1 MKMKRRISRGKTGGK
16 KRFLLFFAI
25 LIAAITAFA
34 IFGDKGLIDVWRFKQ
49 ERDEI
54 VSQNASLE
62 QENKRLSEEIRLL
75 ETDKRYIATIA
86 RRELGM
92 VGGDEVLYK
101 IEGE

>member
-49 ERDEI
+49 ER
-54 VSQNASLE
+54 
-62 QENKRLSEEIRLL
+62 R
-75 ETDKRYIATIA
+75 
-86 RRELGM
+86 
-92 VGGDEVLYK
+92 
-101 IEGE
+101 

>member
-1 MKMKRRISRGKTGGK
+1 MKRRVSRGKTGGK
-16 KRFLLFFAI
+16 RKFFIFFAI

-49 ERDEI
+49 ERDRI
-54 VSQNASLE
+54 VSQNETLE
-62 QENKRLSEEIRLL
+62 QENKRLAEEIKLL
-75 ETDKRYIATIA
+75 KTDKRYIATIA

-101 IEGE
+101 IEEE